1 MPISS
6 SNYFFSDIRNEFN
19 GGSNPIYLSDYYNKL
34 GKYSYN
40 LSCNIPSSNTIY
52 LGNFSNTSKNNNISV
67 TGIQNS
73 INTTSDT
80 SKDIYAYFTNSGT
93 LTVNSNTIC
102 DILLVGGGGGGG
114 SSTNT
119 SGNISFAGGGGGGGD
134 VIYLSSYIL
143 TSNVY
148 NINVGSGGIAQ
159 AGSGGLNGQISS
171 ITYTSNNI
179 FFGLYA
185 AGGGGGGSPVPLT
198 NANNGVSIGTINV
211 NYSSGGGGGAAYN
224 TLSGLGN
231 SVSGNG
237 SIYDVNN
244 GYAGGG
250 GGAVGNASSITGGS
264 GYTSNITG
272 TNITYG
278 NGGGGGDDN
287 IPGTGD
293 PINPGTVIIIYDTT
307 YNALNN
313 TGNGGNGGDAYSYGG
328 SGGSGVVI
336 IRFRTY
342 NTIVTNIN
350 NSNIITGIVT
360 NNNNFKYA
368 IFNNSGSFTLT
379 SNTNCDIL
387 IVGGGG
393 GGGSKGGPGG
403 GAGALIYKTNYTLQN
418 GTYSVNIGSGGL
430 GGINKSQN
438 PGLNGNDT
446 SIINTGTSTTIF
458 LAKGGGG
465 ASAGGAANGTTATS
479 DTTYNG
485 NAGGSGGGAYKGG
498 TIGAKLLTNIP
509 QDADVYANVGGTFT
523 TSISY
528 GGGGGGAGG
537 AGTGGTSANYGNG
550 GLPKLINI
558 TGISSYYAGGGG
570 AGNRSNGFFA
580 GYGGVASGVSTS
592 SPSTNGGAGDGGPG
606 GNNGINAID
615 NTGSGGGGGGYG
627 GLEPGGSGGAGGSGI
642 FIIKYNSNSNI
653 IFYDTAIITGSNN
666 IVNSVYNN
674 NNYNYALFRI
684 SGNLIMK
691 NNLYCEVLL
700 AGGGGGGGR
709 QNTNGGGGGGGGGG
723 IGIGKI
729 NFKRGI
735 TYNIT
740 IGSGGIGAST
750 ITSGNNGG
758 NTSIIGDV
766 ISETAYGGGGGG
778 ILNGLNGG
786 SGGGASAPSAT
797 QTGGIGTKGL
807 SLSGSNNA
815 IITYYGNSG
824 GNSIFSTNLVRGGG
838 GGGAANIGEIGGA
851 SYGGTGGNGILS
863 TISGIETYYGA
874 GGGGGAGAGGTGGIG
889 LGGLGGGGS
898 GGDPTTKPID
908 GTPNTGSGGGGG
920 HAYNNNGVYSGY
932 NGGNGGSGV
941 VIIKYPVN
949 YPIIT
954 GNNNVINT
962 TFDNNNFS
970 YAFFANSGTLSINKN
985 LSCDILVVGGGG
997 AGTTQ
1002 IGGAGGGGAVVYIRN
1017 AYIASGTYNIV
1028 VGLGGQT
1035 SATKGNNS
1043 SFGSIIAE
1051 GGGAGGTFG
1060 DNLSGGIGGSGGGA
1074 GCDGTDGEP
1083 HNYGGAI
1090 GTASS
1095 LNGFTGTIYGNIG
1108 GEALA
1113 RSGGLLAAGGGGGA
1127 GQVGG
1132 NGNIALNCQGGAGGN
1147 GIQINID
1154 GRSYYWGGGGGGSS
1168 YFNGNNRGGNGGL
1181 GGGGG
1186 GSPGNGSGIAGIGGG
1201 SALNIG
1207 QNASTVTLNG
1217 GNGGVN
1223 TGGGGGGGGW
1233 DSGGG
1238 VWGLGG
1244 LGGSGVVI
1252 IRFPNVEPFNI
1263 QYDTSNLYINSN
1275 SVCVFNDLSNINIP
1289 ANSNYNI
1296 NFNNGNV
1303 GIGEMPYAR
1312 PWGAYFASDWS
1323 GTTLPDISGNGRHA
1337 ITTGTI
1343 TSNTQT
1349 GNGTTGY
1356 IHAISGNTAST
1367 IIWPLGSVPITFTI
1381 LSLTRYTGPNYQKI
1395 LCSKTGIWF
1404 HGHWSYCRGIAYYEG
1419 WKTTALNKGTLTD
1432 WLCFIGKNSG
1442 SIPTNILADGTGIAT
1457 ATDGSGNNYQLAIND
1472 ITYIAE
1478 RSDWALSCVVI
1489 YDSILTDAHMTK
1501 LNNFINSYKST
1512 GDVNT
1517 LKSNILRFTNTNNIY
1532 TILKDAN
1539 GNNIN
1544 PTAWYKFDNS
1554 TNLGLDTMGAYT
1566 FTNYNSVAYNS
1577 NICKKGSGSALFN
1590 SATTTYLLG
1599 TGVNINNISFSIS
1612 FWAYPTP
1619 ISTDH
1624 WIYAKDN
1631 NQSVRQALHI
1641 GYYNS
1646 GNNFYFGFYGDDLGI
1661 YVYNHVYKWN
1671 FMVCTYNVSNNQ
1683 RNIYSNGVLAGSNTS
1698 GGALN
1703 APNQTYNIGRIFN
1716 ATGYFNGYLD
1726 DFRIYANLVM
1736 TPKQVLDLYNG
1747 TIQIYQ

>member
-52 LGNFSNTSKNNNISV
+52 LGNFSNTSKNNNIYV
-67 TGIQNS
+67 TGTVNS

-264 GYTSNITG
+264 GYTSSITG

-368 IFNNSGSFTLT
+368 IFNNSGSFTLLN
-379 SNTNCDIL
+379 NTICDIFM
-387 IVGGGG
+387 IGGGG
-393 GGGSKGGPGG
+393 GGG
-403 GAGALIYKTNYTLQN
+403 Y
-418 GTYSVNIGSGGL
+418 NI
-430 GGINKSQN
+430 
-438 PGLNGNDT
+438 
-446 SIINTGTSTTIF
+446 
-458 LAKGGGG
+458 
-465 ASAGGAANGTTATS
+465 
-479 DTTYNG
+479 
-485 NAGGSGGGAYKGG
+485 
-498 TIGAKLLTNIP
+498 
-509 QDADVYANVGGTFT
+509 
-523 TSISY
+523 
-528 GGGGGGAGG
+528 
-537 AGTGGTSANYGNG
+537 
-550 GLPKLINI
+550 
-558 TGISSYYAGGGG
+558 AGGGG
-570 AGNRSNGFFA
+570 AGAYYYGTNLTLNSGTYNITVGNG
-580 GYGGVASGVSTS
+580 GNGGTSATSPQNGGDTIINYNGSTFIINS
-592 SPSTNGGAGDGGPG
+592 LSAICKGGGGAGMYNISIGVGQNGGCGGGGDGWSEIQATNSVISGGATNNTGTIGTGFAGGSGRQFYTLQQLAGGGGGGISSTGFSASGKEG
-606 GNNGINAID
+606 GNGGSGLVINITGEENVYGGGGGANEWPANSLPPAGLGGGATLTNGTFVKIGGDGQRTETQNGGDAII
-615 NTGSGGGGGGYG
+615 NTGSGGGGGKGARG
-627 GLEPGGSGGAGGSGI
+627 GNGSSGV
-642 FIIKYNSNSNI
+642 FIIRYNINSNI
-653 IFYDTAIITGSNN
+653 IFNNNN
-666 IVNSVYNN
+666 IVTGTSNIINSVVNN
-674 NNYNYALFRI
+674 TNYNYILFKN
-684 SGNLIMK
+684 SGTLIMK

-700 AGGGGGGGR
+700 VGGGGGGGR
-709 QNTNGGGGGGGGGG
+709 QINVSGSGGGGGGGV
-723 IGIGKI
+723 GIGKI
-729 NFKRGI
+729 MFKSGLI
-735 TYNIT
+735 YNIT
-740 IGSGGIGAST
+740 IGNGGAGST
-750 ITSGNNGG
+750 TLSSGNNGG

-766 ISETAYGGGGGG
+766 INETAYGGGGGG
-778 ILNGLNGG
+778 STIGLNGG
-786 SGGGASAPSAT
+786 SGGGASAPLTT
-797 QTGGIGTKGL
+797 QIGGISTKGV

-815 IITYYGNSG
+815 IITYFGNNG

-838 GGGAANIGEIGGA
+838 GGGAANIGEISGN
-851 SYGGTGGNGILS
+851 SYGGNGGDGILS
-863 TISGIETYYGA
+863 SITGIDTYYGA
-874 GGGGGAGAGGTGGIG
+874 GGGGGSGIGGGGIG
-889 LGGLGGGGS
+889 LGGLGGGGN
-898 GGDPTTKPID
+898 GGTKIISTTD
-908 GTPNTGSGGGGG
+908 GISNSGSGGGGG
-920 HAYNNNGVYSGY
+920 GGNTTSAISSI
-932 NGGNGGSGV
+932 GGNGGSGV
-941 VIIKYPVN
+941 VIIKYPIY

-1113 RSGGLLAAGGGGGA
+1113 RSGGLLASGGGGGA

-1154 GRSYYWGGGGGGSS
+1154 GRNYYWGGGGGGSS

-1207 QNASTVTLNG
+1207 QNASTVTLKG
-1217 GNGGVN
+1217 GDGGVN

-1263 QYDTSNLYINSN
+1263 QYDTSNLYIKSN

-1343 TSNTQT
+1343 TSNTLS
-1349 GNGTTGY
+1349 GNGSTAA
-1356 IHAISGNTAST
+1356 ISSISGNTTAT
-1367 IIWPLGSVPITFTI
+1367 ITWPIGSIPTTFTI
-1381 LSLTRYTGPNYQKI
+1381 LSLTRYTGPNYRRI
-1395 LCSKTGIWF
+1395 LSSKTGNWF
-1404 HGHWSYCRGIAYYEG
+1404 HGHSSNARGDAYYEG
-1419 WKTTALNKGTLTD
+1419 WKTTTANKGTLTD

-1442 SIPTNILADGTGIAT
+1442 STPNNILADGTGIGT
-1457 ATDGSGNNYQLAIND
+1457 ATGGSGNNYQMAINN
-1472 ITYIAE
+1472 ISYTGE
-1478 RSDWALSCVVI
+1478 TSDWSLSCAVI

-1517 LKSNILRFTNTNNIY
+1517 LKSNILRFTNNNNPY
-1532 TILKDAN
+1532 VILKDAN

-1577 NICKKGSGSALFN
+1577 NICKKGSGSAFFN
-1590 SATTTYLLG
+1590 SATSSYLLG

-1631 NQSVRQALHI
+1631 NQSVRQALYI

-1661 YVYNHVYKWN
+1661 YVYNHLYKWN